1 MVVVMVVSTLVAMVV
16 MVVSTLVAMV
26 VMTSAAAPTSGENTS
41 GGGEQG
47 DDGY

>member
-1 MVVVMVVSTLVAMVV
+1 MVVIVSTMVVMVV
-16 MVVSTLVAMV
+16 MVVSTMVTMV
-26 VMTSAAAPTSGENTS
+26 VMTSAAPTSGENTS